1 MRGLFAEP
9 TPHPAPSDGGLV
21 KAPVAATLSPRER
34 VRLTPMGHRPGSGD
48 SRSFSPRR
56 VHGAFRCQTLPLV
69 LPRDNPNRLSRVGS
83 GVNCEVQGTIR
94 QIATAESAHAAR
106 KLRGLN
112 TIFSRPQA
120 DKRQART

>member
-48 SRSFSPRR
+48 SRSFSPSPGPWR
-56 VHGAFRCQTLPLV
+56 VPLPDSSAGAA
-69 LPRDNPNRLSRVGS
+69 PRQP
-83 GVNCEVQGTIR
+83 
-94 QIATAESAHAAR
+94 
-106 KLRGLN
+106 K
-112 TIFSRPQA
+112 
-120 DKRQART
+120 